1 MPGTV
6 LGIGDTVV
14 SKIRFLDSFHFGLII
29 ASVRVCFFFF
39 KKTAQLLG
47 AFKHFG
53 WMELISF
60 VDFIGGR
67 IITVIQALYFQ

>member
-29 ASVRVCFFFF
+29 ASVRVCFFFLR
-39 KKTAQLLG
+39 KLHNCWVLLNIS
-47 AFKHFG
+47 AG
-53 WMELISF
+53 WS
-60 VDFIGGR
+60 
-67 IITVIQALYFQ
+67 